1 MRASDPLY
9 VACTRPEMKWGVT
22 YDGLK
27 ANFIVTLL
35 ITTIIIQNPLG
46 FCVGGAVHMAFRELC
61 RIDPHFFRKWS
72 LYYRTKAMART
83 GTRWGG
89 SRLQP
94 NSDRVSAKTVRIG
107 L

>member
-1 MRASDPLY
+1 MRASDTLY
-9 VACTRPEMKWGVT
+9 VACTRPPMKLGVT

-35 ITTIIIQNPLG
+35 ITTIVIQNPLG
-46 FCVGGAVHMAFRELC
+46 FCVGAAVHMAFRELC

-72 LYYRTKAMART
+72 LYYRTKAMAQT
-83 GTRWGG
+83 GPRWGG

-94 NSDRVSAKTVRIG
+94 SPDRISAKTVRIA